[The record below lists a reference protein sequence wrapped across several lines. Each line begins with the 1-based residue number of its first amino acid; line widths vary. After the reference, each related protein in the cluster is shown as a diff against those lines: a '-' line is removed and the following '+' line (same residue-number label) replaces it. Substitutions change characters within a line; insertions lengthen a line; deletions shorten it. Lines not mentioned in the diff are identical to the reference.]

1 MSGGDSSKIFNVG
14 VVGYGMSA
22 KVFHIPFIK
31 LTDGLILHSIV
42 QWSPSD
48 ANSAP
53 KDHPSVK
60 HQTSVDALL
69 ADPEVDMV
77 VITTTPDSHHAIAKQ
92 ALEAGKH
99 VLVEKPFVPAS
110 ALADELATLA
120 SQRGLVLCVY
130 QNRRWDADFTT
141 LKKLIDDGELG
152 RVYELNTH
160 FDRHRAARPT
170 NWKASLPMD
179 RGGGVVFDLG
189 THLLDQVYVLF
200 GKPSA
205 VSAKFVSQR
214 DGRIVLG
221 AGGLDDEPDSID
233 ALLTYADAGVLV
245 HVRAG
250 VLSAEVDQPRFWAR
264 GSRGTYRKT
273 GLDRQEDQLKAG
285 MVGTETDFG
294 RDPASCPAG
303 RLAHV
308 ADDGS
313 VSEIDWPNVEPP
325 PTYFEFYRRLAAAL
339 RTGREEDVPVPA
351 SQAADVLRIIEAMR
365 ESAKTGRDVA
375 PA

>member
-1 MSGGDSSKIFNVG
+1 
-14 VVGYGMSA
+14 
-22 KVFHIPFIK
+22 
-31 LTDGLILHSIV
+31 
-42 QWSPSD
+42 
-48 ANSAP
+48 
-53 KDHPSVK
+53 
-60 HQTSVDALL
+60 
-69 ADPEVDMV
+69 MV
-77 VITTTPDSHHAIAKQ
+77 VITTTPDSHHAITKQ

-189 THLLDQVYVLF
+189 THLLDQVYVLL

-214 DGRIVLG
+214 DGRIVSG

-285 MVGTETDFG
+285 MVGTEADFG

-303 RLAHV
+303 RLARV

-313 VSEIDWPNVEPP
+313 VSEVDWPNTEPP

-351 SQAADVLRIIEAMR
+351 GQAADVLRIIEAMR